1 MIVARG
7 SLLHLRVHLHLI
19 ILFIVIITSHLLY
32 SLAGELALGHWC
44 NTEGI
49 LRNTA
54 GSVFFLSAH
63 TDHRSVPTPGTLGG
77 LEGPY

>member
-19 ILFIVIITSHLLY
+19 VLFIVIITSHLLY
-32 SLAGELALGHWC
+32 SLASELALGHWC

-54 GSVFFLSAH
+54 GSVFFLLDH
-63 TDHRSVPTPGTLGG
+63 TDHRSVPNPGTLGG
-77 LEGPY
+77 LVGPY